1 MSHSTGPW
9 RTAIRRG
16 YISVFSGTENNAEMV
31 ADCSNLNLEVK
42 ECLANARLIAAA
54 PELLEALEVLVSLVD
69 NGSVIIDHS
78 DRRET
83 ERDYDRA
90 RSAIAKATGQ

>member
-1 MSHSTGPW
+1 MSHTPGPW

-31 ADCSNLNLEVK
+31 ADCTNLNLEVK
-42 ECLANARLIAAA
+42 ERVANARLMAAA
-54 PELLEALEVLVSLVD
+54 PELLDALRMLVSLVD
-69 NGSVIIDHS
+69 HGSVIIDHS

-83 ERDYDRA
+83 LRDHEKARA
-90 RSAIAKATGQ
+90 AIAKATGQ